1 MFWNTQELPDTC
13 WDSGVTGPP
22 RGVTPAGRSAAPSD
36 DRSRGTPATK
46 TGGNGH
52 RLPAAAR
59 SGDLVHGPG
68 PSPRRS
74 STFAGCRAGHLNGE
88 GRLAGT
94 CVPAYR
100 RASRV
105 WRGGGTRG
113 QPSRVAP
120 RLRRN
125 RQPRKAG
132 LLSGEAATPA
142 TSLPLLA
149 GPCWRRTA
157 RGRRRARL
165 AFRGAR
171 TGAGV
176 TKTRAWPGAVTRTAN
191 GTGRGT
197 ESGMAPRRPGRG
209 GLTLRNRT
217 STWARRALPPLTRC
231 SSPPRTTASR
241 RWSTS

>member
-1 MFWNTQELPDTC
+1 M
-13 WDSGVTGPP
+13 G
-22 RGVTPAGRSAAPSD
+22 
-36 DRSRGTPATK
+36 
-46 TGGNGH
+46 TGGRQVRRLGAPARPIPAPLQQIRRRPH
-52 RLPAAAR
+52 RAPERRRRAR
-59 SGDLVHGPG
+59 
-68 PSPRRS
+68 
-74 STFAGCRAGHLNGE
+74 RAGAAGE

-100 RASRV
+100 AASRV

-113 QPSRVAP
+113 QLSRVAP

-125 RQPRKAG
+125 LQPRKTG
-132 LLSGEAATPA
+132 LISGEAATPA

-165 AFRGAR
+165 AFRGAT

-231 SSPPRTTASR
+231 SSPPRTTATR